1 MVASGHAFVFPTA
14 TLGSNLPIL
23 YAAAITGL
31 EIVAWFTIVR
41 ITGPVFFSQYC
52 YFIVLGGFGWGYLL
66 NDEHHSFYVWIATA
80 LAFAGLAIFTRGAQS
95 HEARATAPTTVS
107 Q

>member
-1 MVASGHAFVFPTA
+1 VFPTA

-52 YFIVLGGFGWGYLL
+52 YFIVLGGFGWSYLL